1 MMASG
6 KPGPSGSPFCPF
18 VIRGESPTKRYKI
31 WPPAPSKVTNNNGHN
46 KNIVIGG
53 QVEVLATLPGRSVSV
68 ALMPVVVLV
77 CPIMFSENRIALF
90 SRVWCHTYQR
100 FWGPV
105 AAIIAK
111 VAYLVVFFI
120 EWS

>member
-6 KPGPSGSPFCPF
+6 KPGPSGSPFYPF
-18 VIRGESPTKRYKI
+18 VIRGERPAKRYKI

-46 KNIVIGG
+46 KNIIIIAGR
-53 QVEVLATLPGRSVSV
+53 VEVLATLPGRAVRV

-90 SRVWCHTYQR
+90 LRVWCHTYQR

-105 AAIIAK
+105 ATL
-111 VAYLVVFFI
+111 VA
-120 EWS
+120 